1 MVSGAYGVSAVGSQR
16 LPTAYLVV
24 VGVLA
29 GLGALLNCLASFLLI
44 FATDD
49 CSKDNPAFRCTR
61 AGMLTMWGAPWVG
74 LVAAAGVS
82 VALGMWWRGGW
93 MWCGLPAGVA
103 VYAGGLLVTWRV
115 MTS

>member
-1 MVSGAYGVSAVGSQR
+1 MVPDAYGMSAVGAQR

-29 GLGALLNCLASFLLI
+29 GFGALLNCLAMFLSI

-49 CSKDNPAFRCTR
+49 CSKDNPAFRCTG
-61 AGMLTMWGAPWVG
+61 AGVLTMWGAPWAG
-74 LVAAAGVS
+74 LFAAAGAS
-82 VALGMWWRGGW
+82 FALGMWWRGGW
-93 MWCGLPAGVA
+93 TWCGLPAGAA
-103 VYAGGLLVTWRV
+103 VYAGGLFVTWRV